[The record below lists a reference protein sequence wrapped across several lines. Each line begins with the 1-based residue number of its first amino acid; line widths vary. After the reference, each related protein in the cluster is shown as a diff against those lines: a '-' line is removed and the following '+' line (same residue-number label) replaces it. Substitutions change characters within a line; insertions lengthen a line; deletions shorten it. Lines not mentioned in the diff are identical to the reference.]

1 VNEMFEYNI
10 CNQADA
16 EIFRKQCHALEK
28 NIPNMSVGEFLEDV
42 DGSLIQL
49 YTHPNGNISVRNDT
63 QVDALYVTS
72 EFDLLP
78 YFKH

>member
-1 VNEMFEYNI
+1 MALFEYNI

-16 EIFRKQCHALEK
+16 ELFERQCNALEAS
-28 NIPNMSVGEFLEDV
+28 IPGLRESDFLEDV
-42 DGSLIQL
+42 DGTLTKTYCHQ
-49 YTHPNGNISVRNDT
+49 NGKIKVKNDT

-78 YFKH
+78 YFN